1 MLFTGANMTPP
12 ADIVRV
18 ALTALLVGMALP
30 LMVQLFVT
38 LRAIA
43 RASTSLTRQ
52 LDENGRQLSTLMAE
66 IRAHQQPDA
75 GALLASALI
84 PAAVAAIRAFRAGP
98 TDAGASSSPETEG
111 SP

>member
-1 MLFTGANMTPP
+1 MTPP

-30 LMVQLFVT
+30 LMVQLFFT
-38 LRAIA
+38 LRAVA
-43 RASTSLTRQ
+43 RASASLSRQ

-66 IRAHQQPDA
+66 VRAHQRPDA

-84 PAAVAAIRAFRAGP
+84 PAAVAAIQAFRAEP
-98 TDAGASSSPETEG
+98 TRAPAGSSPETEA
-111 SP
+111 SS